1 MKGHRLAGSRQPF
14 DDGRCANTTPECYAL
29 MLVEITQVREYGEKK
44 MWGEMMMVVNITSEW
59 AFVEGCLLIPNGN
72 VYRRASEF
80 KGNVYRRASDYSTIV
95 DKKK

>member
-1 MKGHRLAGSRQPF
+1 MLCFDVSGNDTSKGIWR
-14 DDGRCANTTPECYAL
+14 
-29 MLVEITQVREYGEKK
+29 KK
-44 MWGEMMMVVNITSEW
+44 MWGEMMMMVNITSEW

-72 VYRRASEF
+72 VYRRAGEF